1 MTKISLSEFWNEGCT
16 GCERFGIIMV
26 IIGVIIAF
34 VIPDEHKILKRV
46 LGVIWLLLFASGIY
60 SYGGG
65 GERGRLTLGAVIV
78 AGSIIGFFMDWMQD
92 DIEGIGGIVPYAIA
106 FIIGILVSGII
117 TL

>member
-1 MTKISLSEFWNEGCT
+1 MTKISLSEFWNEGLS
-16 GCERFGIIMV
+16 GFGRFGIIMV
-26 IIGVIIAF
+26 IIGLIIAF
-34 VIPDEHKILKRV
+34 AISDEHKTLKRI

-65 GERGRLTLGAVIV
+65 GERGRLALGAVIAV
-78 AGSIIGFFMDWMQD
+78 GSIIGFFMDWMSD
-92 DIEGIGGIVPYAIA
+92 DIEDIGDIVPYAIA

>member
-1 MTKISLSEFWNEGCT
+1 MI
-16 GCERFGIIMV
+16 

-34 VIPDEHKILKRV
+34 AISDEHKILKRV
-46 LGVIWLLLFASGIY
+46 LGVIWLLILASGIY

-65 GERGRLTLGAVIV
+65 GERGRLALAAVIAV
-78 AGSIIGFFMDWMQD
+78 GSIIGFFMDWMSD
-92 DIEGIGGIVPYAIA
+92 DIEGIGGVVPYAIA